1 MRAIIIDDERLARK
15 ELKSLLKDYHEIEI
29 VDECASP
36 EEALKSIEKHNPDLL
51 FLDIQ
56 MPEKTGFDLLQELD
70 KSPKV
75 VFVTAFDEYAVKAFE
90 VNALDY
96 LMKPVDPERLKETM
110 AKVLSEDIE
119 DEESYDVPDR
129 GILSSNDQIFIKDG
143 EKCWFIHLKDVRM
156 FESEGNYVRIYF
168 ETFKPLVLK
177 SLNGL
182 EERLD
187 QKLFFRANRKYIINL
202 KWVSHIENWFNGGL
216 QVVLKDGEK
225 VEISRRQAVKFKALM
240 SL

>member
-29 VDECASP
+29 VDECSSP

-110 AKVLSEDIE
+110 AKVLSEDVE

>member
-1 MRAIIIDDERLARK
+1 MRAIIVDDERLARK
-15 ELKSLLKDYHEIEI
+15 ELISLLKDYHEIEI
-29 VDECASP
+29 IDECSNP
-36 EEALKSIEKHNPDLL
+36 EDAIKSINKHEPDLL
-51 FLDIQ
+51 FLDIE

-70 KSPKV
+70 KSPQV
-75 VFVTAFDEYAVKAFE
+75 IFVTAYNDYALKAFE

-96 LMKPVDPERLKETM
+96 LMKPVDPERLKETIN
-110 AKVLSEDIE
+110 KVLNDQEELEENIE
-119 DEESYDVPDR
+119 VPDR
-129 GILSSNDQIFIKDG
+129 GVLSSNDQIFIKDG
-143 EKCWFIHLKDVRM
+143 EKCWFVHLKDIRM

-168 ETFKPLVLK
+168 ENFKPLILK

-187 QKLFFRANRKYIINL
+187 NKVFFRANRKFIINL
-202 KWVSHIENWFNGGL
+202 KWISHIENWFNGGL
-216 QVVLKDGEK
+216 QVTLKDGEK

>member
-119 DEESYDVPDR
+119 DEELYDVPDR

-187 QKLFFRANRKYIINL
+187 QRLFFRANRKYIINL

>member
-29 VDECASP
+29 IDECASP

-110 AKVLSEDIE
+110 AKVLSEDTE

>member
-29 VDECASP
+29 VDECSSP

-110 AKVLSEDIE
+110 VKVLSEDIE
-119 DEESYDVPDR
+119 DEELYDLPDR

>member
-36 EEALKSIEKHNPDLL
+36 EEAIKSIEKHNPDLL

-110 AKVLSEDIE
+110 AKVLFEDIE
-119 DEESYDVPDR
+119 EDELYDVPDR

>member
-15 ELKSLLKDYHEIEI
+15 ELKSLLKDYHEVEI

-36 EEALKSIEKHNPDLL
+36 EEAIKSIEKHNPDLL

-110 AKVLSEDIE
+110 VKVLYEDIE
-119 DEESYDVPDR
+119 DDELYDVPDR

>member
-110 AKVLSEDIE
+110 VKVLSEDIE
-119 DEESYDVPDR
+119 DEELYDLPDR
-129 GILSSNDQIFIKDG
+129 GTLSSNDQIFIKDG

>member
-29 VDECASP
+29 VDECSSP

-129 GILSSNDQIFIKDG
+129 GNLSSNDQIFIKDG

>member
-15 ELKSLLKDYHEIEI
+15 ELKSLLKEYHEIEI
-29 VDECASP
+29 IDECASP

-110 AKVLSEDIE
+110 AKLLSEDIE
-119 DEESYDVPDR
+119 DEELYDVPDR

>member
-29 VDECASP
+29 VDECSSP

-119 DEESYDVPDR
+119 DEELYDVPDR
-129 GILSSNDQIFIKDG
+129 GVLSSNDQIFIKDG

>member
-29 VDECASP
+29 IDECASP
-36 EEALKSIEKHNPDLL
+36 EEALRSIEKHNPDLL

-110 AKVLSEDIE
+110 AKILSEDIE

>member
-29 VDECASP
+29 VDECSSP

-119 DEESYDVPDR
+119 DEEAYDVPDR
-129 GILSSNDQIFIKDG
+129 GILSSNDQIFIRDG
-143 EKCWFIHLKDVRM
+143 EKCWFIYLKDVRM

-182 EERLD
+182 QERLD

>member
-36 EEALKSIEKHNPDLL
+36 EEAIKSIEKHNPDLL

-110 AKVLSEDIE
+110 VKVLYEDIE
-119 DEESYDVPDR
+119 DEELYDVPDR

>member
-36 EEALKSIEKHNPDLL
+36 EEAIKSIEKHNPDLL

-110 AKVLSEDIE
+110 AKVLCEDIE
-119 DEESYDVPDR
+119 EDELYDVPDR
-129 GILSSNDQIFIKDG
+129 GILSSNDQIFIKDC

>member
-36 EEALKSIEKHNPDLL
+36 EEALKSIEKHNPELL

-110 AKVLSEDIE
+110 VKVLSEDIE
-119 DEESYDVPDR
+119 DEELYDLPDR

>member
-36 EEALKSIEKHNPDLL
+36 EEAIKSIEKHNPDLL

-110 AKVLSEDIE
+110 AKVLFEDIE
-119 DEESYDVPDR
+119 EDELYDLPDR

>member
-1 MRAIIIDDERLARK
+1 
-15 ELKSLLKDYHEIEI
+15 
-29 VDECASP
+29 
-36 EEALKSIEKHNPDLL
+36 
-51 FLDIQ
+51 
-56 MPEKTGFDLLQELD
+56 
-70 KSPKV
+70 
-75 VFVTAFDEYAVKAFE
+75 
-90 VNALDY
+90 
-96 LMKPVDPERLKETM
+96 
-110 AKVLSEDIE
+110 
-119 DEESYDVPDR
+119 
-129 GILSSNDQIFIKDG
+129 
-143 EKCWFIHLKDVRM
+143 M

>member
-1 MRAIIIDDERLARK
+1 
-15 ELKSLLKDYHEIEI
+15 
-29 VDECASP
+29 
-36 EEALKSIEKHNPDLL
+36 
-51 FLDIQ
+51 
-56 MPEKTGFDLLQELD
+56 
-70 KSPKV
+70 
-75 VFVTAFDEYAVKAFE
+75 
-90 VNALDY
+90 
-96 LMKPVDPERLKETM
+96 
-110 AKVLSEDIE
+110 
-119 DEESYDVPDR
+119 
-129 GILSSNDQIFIKDG
+129 
-143 EKCWFIHLKDVRM
+143 M

-182 EERLD
+182 QERLD

>member
-29 VDECASP
+29 VDECSSP

-129 GILSSNDQIFIKDG
+129 GTLSSNDQIFIKDG

>member
-15 ELKSLLKDYHEIEI
+15 ELKSLLKDYHEVEI
-29 VDECASP
+29 VDECSSP

-119 DEESYDVPDR
+119 DEEVFDIPDR

-143 EKCWFIHLKDVRM
+143 EKCWFIHLKDIRM

-182 EERLD
+182 EDRLD

>member
-1 MRAIIIDDERLARK
+1 
-15 ELKSLLKDYHEIEI
+15 
-29 VDECASP
+29 
-36 EEALKSIEKHNPDLL
+36 
-51 FLDIQ
+51 
-56 MPEKTGFDLLQELD
+56 
-70 KSPKV
+70 
-75 VFVTAFDEYAVKAFE
+75 
-90 VNALDY
+90 
-96 LMKPVDPERLKETM
+96 MKPVDPERLKETM
-110 AKVLSEDIE
+110 VKVLSEDIE
-119 DEESYDVPDR
+119 DEELYDLPDR